1 MLYPITTFFRIRIC
15 GKNGNALKD
24 DGQKIIF
31 RGSEVNY
38 ASFKSYDSFMAFD
51 TIRQNLIDRKVI
63 AGCELQITAQRR
75 RYQDIDGN
83 TKESYVIVSFEV
95 LSRPEFENED
105 EHVEKQ
111 NEDKE
116 EKGRKQTQDLSPL
129 SDLKDSEIRDN
140 RDKQCPETEEKYE
153 GKCTKSFTRPF
164 TVDDLEA
171 FFK

>member
-1 MLYPITTFFRIRIC
+1 MLYPITTFFRIRVC

-105 EHVEKQ
+105 
-111 NEDKE
+111 KE

-129 SDLKDSEIRDN
+129 SDLKDSEIRD
-140 RDKQCPETEEKYE
+140 KQCPEIEEKCE
-153 GKCTKSFTRPF
+153 GKYTKSFTRPF

>member
-1 MLYPITTFFRIRIC
+1 
-15 GKNGNALKD
+15 
-24 DGQKIIF
+24 
-31 RGSEVNY
+31 
-38 ASFKSYDSFMAFD
+38 MAFD

-129 SDLKDSEIRDN
+129 SDLKDSEIRD
-140 RDKQCPETEEKYE
+140 KQCPEIEEKCE
-153 GKCTKSFTRPF
+153 GKYTKSFTRPF